1 MRLRRSILATAAVV
15 VGFAATPAE
24 ASAKACQPVVDI
36 FDGSRYAGTDL
47 YRIRAEGVSCK
58 TARRVALRGSYRG
71 VAAVP
76 DPDGRVRV
84 SYRRWSVIG
93 DLRDD
98 VDRYRASAGGGKR
111 VRWVLGDLG

>member
-1 MRLRRSILATAAVV
+1 MRLCRSILATAAVSI
-15 VGFAATPAE
+15 GFAAPPAE
-24 ASAKACQPVVDI
+24 ASSKPCPPVIDI

-47 YRIRAEGVSCK
+47 YRIRAQGVSCK

-76 DPDGRVRV
+76 DPDGQVRV
-84 SYRRWSVIG
+84 TYRRWSVIG
-93 DLRDD
+93 DLRGA
-98 VDRYRASAGGGKR
+98 VDRYRASAPGGKR